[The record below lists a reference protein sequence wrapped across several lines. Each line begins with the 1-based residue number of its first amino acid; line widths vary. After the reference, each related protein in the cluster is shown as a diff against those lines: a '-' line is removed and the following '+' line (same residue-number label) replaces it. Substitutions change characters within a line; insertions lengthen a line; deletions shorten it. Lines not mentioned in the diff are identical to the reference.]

1 MNEWR
6 QWWWRWLKEC
16 VLSAPSIIHPT
27 NTLIGD
33 CDSPTSSVSSLFC
46 LSRVFF
52 SCQPN
57 WSSLPNASFLTLCL
71 LCNFFLTF
79 ANSHITSLQDHNYP
93 SLHPILTIGEQKK
106 SALLQNELGHVKAS
120 HSSVIPLTSIRR
132 QTSVLTIF
140 LITSLPPHPILTCSP
155 VRRARTNQHSA
166 FSSRRS

>member
-1 MNEWR
+1 MFYP
-6 QWWWRWLKEC
+6 
-16 VLSAPSIIHPT
+16 ASIIHPT

-33 CDSPTSSVSSLFC
+33 CDSPTPPSRLFFAFLVSSQL
-46 LSRVFF
+46 
-52 SCQPN
+52 N
-57 WSSLPNASFLTLCL
+57 WSSLPNASLLTICL

-79 ANSHITSLQDHNYP
+79 ANSHITSLQDHNHP
-93 SLHPILTIGEQKK
+93 SLHPILTIGEQKN